1 MLCLQSCR
9 RRPYHPPMQVQL
21 SHPAR
26 TVEVK
31 GPKKVKDL
39 LRELNLVVEAHLVI
53 KGDDLVTEDEMLYDG
68 DQIEIRPVI
77 SGGIQPDVMQHLTTL
92 LSLHRATRMNC
103 TKCKTKAVIGLPRH
117 NAAFC
122 KGCFNGFVHDQVAR
136 AIKSEWMF
144 GKEERILVAVSGGKD
159 SLALW
164 DILLK
169 LGYRADALYVNLGI
183 GSLF

>member
-1 MLCLQSCR
+1 MLHHVSAA
-9 RRPYHPPMQVQL
+9 YDPPMQVQL

-77 SGGIQPDVMQHLTTL
+77 SGGSPLTPHPLRFT
-92 LSLHRATRMNC
+92 S
-103 TKCKTKAVIGLPRH
+103 
-117 NAAFC
+117 
-122 KGCFNGFVHDQVAR
+122 Q
-136 AIKSEWMF
+136 E
-144 GKEERILVAVSGGKD
+144 
-159 SLALW
+159 
-164 DILLK
+164 
-169 LGYRADALYVNLGI
+169 
-183 GSLF
+183 